1 MIYYITNQTTLEKS
15 FPTITIPEIIQYIN
29 DRKIIAVDTET
40 TGFDFLTK
48 KIVMLQLGDGDNQ
61 FVIDAKTV
69 NILLFKD
76 ILEDT
81 SIVKVFQ
88 NIKFDYKFFKH
99 IGINI
104 VNVYDTMLAE
114 QVLLCGKKDNSASL
128 DVLCKR
134 YLNVEMSKIVR
145 KTFSEKICEFT
156 NSQILYGA
164 KDVEHLIAIKNLQSI
179 NIAKYGLEIVVNLEN
194 EAALGFAE
202 MEYNGME
209 FDAEKW
215 LSNTHITENEVAKL
229 TKELDAHVLQNPI
242 LAKYVIPCFQGDF
255 FMTYDETKENARRVS
270 ILWSSP
276 AQVLK
281 VFKLLGLA
289 ITDVDGKELYKYKHL
304 PIINSYLNYKGAC
317 KVVSTYGKA
326 FVKNV
331 DIDGKMRTSFYQIL
345 ETGRVS
351 SGNKKQGKV
360 NMQNIPSDNR
370 FRTCFSASKGNVLV
384 SCDYS
389 GQELRLIAAGSKDP
403 VWLDVIS
410 RGQDIHSVCAELV
423 YGPKWYAAKEKDCA
437 YYSIINPFGD
447 IAKQKC
453 NCKEHKKLRNSVKTI
468 NFGLAYGMSK
478 YKLSN
483 TLQITVE
490 EADELINTYF
500 SVFPSIKNFLTI
512 LGKFGTDNGY
522 IRTFAPYRRL
532 RWFDD
537 WDPKMRNSYISDKEI
552 SRNKGSIERQSKNSP
567 IQGGGADQIK
577 QAIAYIMKYK
587 SRVPYPVK
595 LVLQVH
601 DDIICEVPEENGI
614 EWGTIQRRLMR
625 VAGMHNVKILPMEGE
640 VSISKEWRKD

>member
-1 MIYYITNQTTLEKS
+1 
-15 FPTITIPEIIQYIN
+15 
-29 DRKIIAVDTET
+29 
-40 TGFDFLTK
+40 
-48 KIVMLQLGDGDNQ
+48 
-61 FVIDAKTV
+61 
-69 NILLFKD
+69 
-76 ILEDT
+76 
-81 SIVKVFQ
+81 
-88 NIKFDYKFFKH
+88 
-99 IGINI
+99 
-104 VNVYDTMLAE
+104 
-114 QVLLCGKKDNSASL
+114 
-128 DVLCKR
+128 
-134 YLNVEMSKIVR
+134 
-145 KTFSEKICEFT
+145 
-156 NSQILYGA
+156 
-164 KDVEHLIAIKNLQSI
+164 
-179 NIAKYGLEIVVNLEN
+179 
-194 EAALGFAE
+194 
-202 MEYNGME
+202 
-209 FDAEKW
+209 
-215 LSNTHITENEVAKL
+215 
-229 TKELDAHVLQNPI
+229 
-242 LAKYVIPCFQGDF
+242 
-255 FMTYDETKENARRVS
+255 MTYDETKENARRVS

-276 AQVLK
+276 AQVTE
-281 VFKLLGLA
+281 VFKLLGLN
-289 ITDVDGKELYKYKHL
+289 ITNVDGKELYKYKHL

-360 NMQNIPSDNR
+360 NMQNIPADNR

-403 VWLDVIS
+403 VWLDVILK
-410 RGQDIHSVCAELV
+410 GFDLHSVTAELV
-423 YGPKWYAAKEKDCA
+423 YGPKWYAVKEKDCA
-437 YYSIINPFGD
+437 YYSIVNPFGD

-453 NCKEHKKLRNSVKTI
+453 NCKGHKKLRNSVKTV
-468 NFGLAYGMSK
+468 NFGLSFGMTK

-490 EADELINTYF
+490 EADELITTYF
-500 SVFPSIKNFLTI
+500 SVFPNIYNFLTI

-537 WDPKMRNSYISDKEI
+537 WNPKMRNSYISDKEI

-601 DDIICEVPEENGI
+601 DDIICEVPEENGV